1 MDGISVSLVAGAV
14 GFAAFMIGLTVGAGS
29 LTNYDKFTAECTQST
44 IETQY
49 VEQHGKRAMVV
60 QCERVK

>member
-1 MDGISVSLVAGAV
+1 MNGISVSLVAGAV
-14 GFAAFMIGLTVGAGS
+14 GFVAFVGGMVVS
-29 LTNYDKFTAECTQST
+29 PGPSTSYDKFTAECAQST

-60 QCERVK
+60 QCERAK